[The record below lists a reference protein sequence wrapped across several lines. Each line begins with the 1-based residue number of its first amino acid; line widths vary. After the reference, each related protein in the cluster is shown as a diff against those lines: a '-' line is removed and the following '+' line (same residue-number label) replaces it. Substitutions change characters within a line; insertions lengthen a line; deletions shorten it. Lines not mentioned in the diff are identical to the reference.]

1 MGTHWMVE
9 RNMGLLQRRRFCW
22 SLFLLLFCFIFTI
35 KARNC
40 FSFRV
45 KLLYNQCFNKHGSL
59 KEILTFTK
67 LSLLP
72 KKKLYSIIVI
82 PLINAFIISF
92 LISRCQP
99 WSSTFFWTHLIS
111 FPTFL
116 PTLAFHILAAYYF
129 IFAIEVSFLNSLIM
143 QWNLITKQQT
153 STYQGTNVI
162 AKGDKDRKKL
172 FFPLLLHAFQSVA
185 RSSKKRKK
193 KNN

>member
-1 MGTHWMVE
+1 MPFDFICYITQTACMGTHWMVE

-67 LSLLP
+67 LSLPP

-82 PLINAFIISF
+82 PLINASLSPFSSQDVSRDLQPSSE
-92 LISRCQP
+92 LI
-99 WSSTFFWTHLIS
+99 
-111 FPTFL
+111 
-116 PTLAFHILAAYYF
+116 
-129 IFAIEVSFLNSLIM
+129 
-143 QWNLITKQQT
+143 
-153 STYQGTNVI
+153 
-162 AKGDKDRKKL
+162 
-172 FFPLLLHAFQSVA
+172 
-185 RSSKKRKK
+185 
-193 KNN
+193 